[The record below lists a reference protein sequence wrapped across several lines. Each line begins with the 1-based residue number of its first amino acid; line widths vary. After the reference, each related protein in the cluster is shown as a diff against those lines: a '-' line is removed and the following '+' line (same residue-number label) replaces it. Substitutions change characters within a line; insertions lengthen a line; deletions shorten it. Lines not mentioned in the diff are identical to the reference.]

1 MSVIRRPSING
12 EIKISKGKCV
22 EKLPH
27 SCGSRRGL
35 QVFQK
40 EGGTYDGFC
49 FSCGTAVA
57 DPYKDKPEGYKPA
70 YNPKTDEEIQEELD
84 EVKEFQTVALKD
96 RGLSKESLEHFGIKI
111 GLSEVDGVTPT
122 SHFYPY
128 YKGDELK
135 GFKCRVI
142 EGKKFFSIGSVK
154 DVDLFGWHQA
164 VLSGGKKL
172 FVTEGECFTPEA
184 QVLTPKGWVSFKDL
198 GTEEVLQVNEDGSS
212 TFVDPIAYVDKHYEG
227 KLVEYQSGSY
237 YSLTTPEHNVV
248 RIKDGKFTKV
258 KATRSIYL
266 PIPRTVSSVTNNIS
280 QIDENVARLQAMFSA
295 DFSFRKEGDLY
306 GSFKKQ
312 RKIERAR
319 DLLAKSGVRY
329 TETNVSRGMVSFFV
343 HRGHNLPVSK
353 LFNTE
358 WLFSNQRETLLEEI
372 LYWDGNSVTNREQI
386 EYSTK
391 EVHNAE
397 FVQTLAHLCGYT
409 STIIKRTRD
418 KYTWYKVSIL
428 YKKQTSSTQN
438 GFKEVDYSGRVMC
451 VTVPSGMI
459 LVRQNGSISI
469 SGNCDA
475 VALYQIFRAVNK
487 GTKYESNIPAI
498 VSLAHGSG
506 SAVKELLKHREMIFM
521 HFKEIVLV
529 FDQDKP
535 GEEAVEAVLKV
546 FPEGVSVAHLPRKDA
561 NQCLLEG
568 VSKAAYNAVAFNSVK
583 PKNTRLVLAD
593 SLFEEAKIAPTIGAP
608 WPWEAVTK
616 KTRGIRLG
624 ETIYIGAAQKMGKS
638 EIVNTLAAHFIK
650 ELGWPVLLAK
660 PEESNKKSVKLVAG
674 KIVGKIFH
682 DPNVPFDEAS
692 YDEAC
697 DLMRNKLFLI
707 NLYQH
712 LGWETLKADIRA
724 AAMEGCKAIFIDPI
738 TNLTNGMSAAD
749 ANTRLQEIAQE
760 LSAMALDLNVVIFIF
775 CHLRNP
781 DSGPPH
787 ERGGE
792 VLSSQFAGS
801 RAMARSCNL
810 MFGLEGNRDPHLN
823 PEERN
828 VRTLV
833 LLEDREF
840 GEVGRFKL
848 YWDRAT
854 SLFNEIGE
862 E

>member
-40 EGGTYDGFC
+40 EDGSYDGFC
-49 FSCGTAVA
+49 FSCGTAVT

-70 YNPKTDEEIQEELD
+70 YNPKTDEEIQEEID

-172 FVTEGECFTPEA
+172 FVTEGE
-184 QVLTPKGWVSFKDL
+184 
-198 GTEEVLQVNEDGSS
+198 
-212 TFVDPIAYVDKHYEG
+212 
-227 KLVEYQSGSY
+227 
-237 YSLTTPEHNVV
+237 
-248 RIKDGKFTKV
+248 
-258 KATRSIYL
+258 
-266 PIPRTVSSVTNNIS
+266 
-280 QIDENVARLQAMFSA
+280 M
-295 DFSFRKEGDLY
+295 
-306 GSFKKQ
+306 
-312 RKIERAR
+312 
-319 DLLAKSGVRY
+319 
-329 TETNVSRGMVSFFV
+329 
-343 HRGHNLPVSK
+343 
-353 LFNTE
+353 
-358 WLFSNQRETLLEEI
+358 
-372 LYWDGNSVTNREQI
+372 
-386 EYSTK
+386 
-391 EVHNAE
+391 
-397 FVQTLAHLCGYT
+397 
-409 STIIKRTRD
+409 
-418 KYTWYKVSIL
+418 
-428 YKKQTSSTQN
+428 
-438 GFKEVDYSGRVMC
+438 
-451 VTVPSGMI
+451 
-459 LVRQNGSISI
+459 
-469 SGNCDA
+469 DA

-593 SLFEEAKIAPTIGAP
+593 SLFEEAKAAPAIGYP
-608 WPWEAVTK
+608 WPWESVTK

-624 ETIYIGAAQKMGKS
+624 ETIYIGAGQKQGKS

>member
-40 EGGTYDGFC
+40 EDGSYDGFC
-49 FSCGTAVA
+49 FSCGTAVT

-70 YNPKTDEEIQEELD
+70 YNPKTDEEIQEEID

-172 FVTEGECFTPEA
+172 FVTEGE
-184 QVLTPKGWVSFKDL
+184 
-198 GTEEVLQVNEDGSS
+198 
-212 TFVDPIAYVDKHYEG
+212 
-227 KLVEYQSGSY
+227 
-237 YSLTTPEHNVV
+237 
-248 RIKDGKFTKV
+248 
-258 KATRSIYL
+258 
-266 PIPRTVSSVTNNIS
+266 
-280 QIDENVARLQAMFSA
+280 M
-295 DFSFRKEGDLY
+295 
-306 GSFKKQ
+306 
-312 RKIERAR
+312 
-319 DLLAKSGVRY
+319 
-329 TETNVSRGMVSFFV
+329 
-343 HRGHNLPVSK
+343 
-353 LFNTE
+353 
-358 WLFSNQRETLLEEI
+358 
-372 LYWDGNSVTNREQI
+372 
-386 EYSTK
+386 
-391 EVHNAE
+391 
-397 FVQTLAHLCGYT
+397 
-409 STIIKRTRD
+409 
-418 KYTWYKVSIL
+418 
-428 YKKQTSSTQN
+428 
-438 GFKEVDYSGRVMC
+438 
-451 VTVPSGMI
+451 
-459 LVRQNGSISI
+459 
-469 SGNCDA
+469 DA

-593 SLFEEAKIAPTIGAP
+593 SLFEEAKAAPAIGYP
-608 WPWEAVTK
+608 WPWESVTK

-624 ETIYIGAAQKMGKS
+624 ETIYIGAGQKQGKS

-682 DPNVPFDEAS
+682 DPNVPFDEES

>member
-40 EGGTYDGFC
+40 EDGSYDGFC
-49 FSCGTAVA
+49 FSCGTAVTN
-57 DPYKDKPEGYKPA
+57 PYKDKPEGYKPA
-70 YNPKTDEEIQEELD
+70 YNPKTDEEIQEEID

-172 FVTEGECFTPEA
+172 FVTEGE
-184 QVLTPKGWVSFKDL
+184 
-198 GTEEVLQVNEDGSS
+198 
-212 TFVDPIAYVDKHYEG
+212 
-227 KLVEYQSGSY
+227 
-237 YSLTTPEHNVV
+237 
-248 RIKDGKFTKV
+248 
-258 KATRSIYL
+258 
-266 PIPRTVSSVTNNIS
+266 
-280 QIDENVARLQAMFSA
+280 M
-295 DFSFRKEGDLY
+295 
-306 GSFKKQ
+306 
-312 RKIERAR
+312 
-319 DLLAKSGVRY
+319 
-329 TETNVSRGMVSFFV
+329 
-343 HRGHNLPVSK
+343 
-353 LFNTE
+353 
-358 WLFSNQRETLLEEI
+358 
-372 LYWDGNSVTNREQI
+372 
-386 EYSTK
+386 
-391 EVHNAE
+391 
-397 FVQTLAHLCGYT
+397 
-409 STIIKRTRD
+409 
-418 KYTWYKVSIL
+418 
-428 YKKQTSSTQN
+428 
-438 GFKEVDYSGRVMC
+438 
-451 VTVPSGMI
+451 
-459 LVRQNGSISI
+459 
-469 SGNCDA
+469 DA

-682 DPNVPFDEAS
+682 DPNVPFDEES

>member
-40 EGGTYDGFC
+40 EDGSYDGFC
-49 FSCGTAVA
+49 FSCGTAVT

-70 YNPKTDEEIQEELD
+70 YNPKTDEEIQEEID

-172 FVTEGECFTPEA
+172 FVTEGE
-184 QVLTPKGWVSFKDL
+184 
-198 GTEEVLQVNEDGSS
+198 
-212 TFVDPIAYVDKHYEG
+212 
-227 KLVEYQSGSY
+227 
-237 YSLTTPEHNVV
+237 
-248 RIKDGKFTKV
+248 
-258 KATRSIYL
+258 
-266 PIPRTVSSVTNNIS
+266 
-280 QIDENVARLQAMFSA
+280 M
-295 DFSFRKEGDLY
+295 
-306 GSFKKQ
+306 
-312 RKIERAR
+312 
-319 DLLAKSGVRY
+319 
-329 TETNVSRGMVSFFV
+329 
-343 HRGHNLPVSK
+343 
-353 LFNTE
+353 
-358 WLFSNQRETLLEEI
+358 
-372 LYWDGNSVTNREQI
+372 
-386 EYSTK
+386 
-391 EVHNAE
+391 
-397 FVQTLAHLCGYT
+397 
-409 STIIKRTRD
+409 
-418 KYTWYKVSIL
+418 
-428 YKKQTSSTQN
+428 
-438 GFKEVDYSGRVMC
+438 
-451 VTVPSGMI
+451 
-459 LVRQNGSISI
+459 
-469 SGNCDA
+469 DA

-624 ETIYIGAAQKMGKS
+624 ETVYIGAAQKMG
-638 EIVNTLAAHFIK
+638 L
-650 ELGWPVLLAK
+650 
-660 PEESNKKSVKLVAG
+660 
-674 KIVGKIFH
+674 
-682 DPNVPFDEAS
+682 
-692 YDEAC
+692 
-697 DLMRNKLFLI
+697 
-707 NLYQH
+707 
-712 LGWETLKADIRA
+712 
-724 AAMEGCKAIFIDPI
+724 
-738 TNLTNGMSAAD
+738 
-749 ANTRLQEIAQE
+749 
-760 LSAMALDLNVVIFIF
+760 
-775 CHLRNP
+775 
-781 DSGPPH
+781 
-787 ERGGE
+787 
-792 VLSSQFAGS
+792 
-801 RAMARSCNL
+801 
-810 MFGLEGNRDPHLN
+810 
-823 PEERN
+823 
-828 VRTLV
+828 
-833 LLEDREF
+833 
-840 GEVGRFKL
+840 
-848 YWDRAT
+848 
-854 SLFNEIGE
+854 
-862 E
+862 

>member
-40 EGGTYDGFC
+40 EDGSYDGFC
-49 FSCGTAVA
+49 FSCGTAVT

-70 YNPKTDEEIQEELD
+70 YNPKTDEEIQEEID

-172 FVTEGECFTPEA
+172 FVTEGE
-184 QVLTPKGWVSFKDL
+184 
-198 GTEEVLQVNEDGSS
+198 
-212 TFVDPIAYVDKHYEG
+212 
-227 KLVEYQSGSY
+227 
-237 YSLTTPEHNVV
+237 
-248 RIKDGKFTKV
+248 
-258 KATRSIYL
+258 
-266 PIPRTVSSVTNNIS
+266 
-280 QIDENVARLQAMFSA
+280 M
-295 DFSFRKEGDLY
+295 
-306 GSFKKQ
+306 
-312 RKIERAR
+312 
-319 DLLAKSGVRY
+319 
-329 TETNVSRGMVSFFV
+329 
-343 HRGHNLPVSK
+343 
-353 LFNTE
+353 
-358 WLFSNQRETLLEEI
+358 
-372 LYWDGNSVTNREQI
+372 
-386 EYSTK
+386 
-391 EVHNAE
+391 
-397 FVQTLAHLCGYT
+397 
-409 STIIKRTRD
+409 
-418 KYTWYKVSIL
+418 
-428 YKKQTSSTQN
+428 
-438 GFKEVDYSGRVMC
+438 
-451 VTVPSGMI
+451 
-459 LVRQNGSISI
+459 
-469 SGNCDA
+469 DA

-682 DPNVPFDEAS
+682 DPNVPFDEES
-692 YDEAC
+692 YDKAC

>member
-40 EGGTYDGFC
+40 EDGSYDGFC
-49 FSCGTAVA
+49 FSCGTAVP

-70 YNPKTDEEIQEELD
+70 YNPKTDEEIQEEID

-172 FVTEGECFTPEA
+172 FVTEGE
-184 QVLTPKGWVSFKDL
+184 
-198 GTEEVLQVNEDGSS
+198 
-212 TFVDPIAYVDKHYEG
+212 
-227 KLVEYQSGSY
+227 
-237 YSLTTPEHNVV
+237 
-248 RIKDGKFTKV
+248 
-258 KATRSIYL
+258 
-266 PIPRTVSSVTNNIS
+266 
-280 QIDENVARLQAMFSA
+280 M
-295 DFSFRKEGDLY
+295 
-306 GSFKKQ
+306 
-312 RKIERAR
+312 
-319 DLLAKSGVRY
+319 
-329 TETNVSRGMVSFFV
+329 
-343 HRGHNLPVSK
+343 
-353 LFNTE
+353 
-358 WLFSNQRETLLEEI
+358 
-372 LYWDGNSVTNREQI
+372 
-386 EYSTK
+386 
-391 EVHNAE
+391 
-397 FVQTLAHLCGYT
+397 
-409 STIIKRTRD
+409 
-418 KYTWYKVSIL
+418 
-428 YKKQTSSTQN
+428 
-438 GFKEVDYSGRVMC
+438 
-451 VTVPSGMI
+451 
-459 LVRQNGSISI
+459 
-469 SGNCDA
+469 DA

-848 YWDRAT
+848 YWDRVT

>member
-40 EGGTYDGFC
+40 EDGSYDGFC
-49 FSCGTAVA
+49 FSCGTAVT

-70 YNPKTDEEIQEELD
+70 YNPKTDEEIQEEID

-172 FVTEGECFTPEA
+172 FVTEGE
-184 QVLTPKGWVSFKDL
+184 
-198 GTEEVLQVNEDGSS
+198 
-212 TFVDPIAYVDKHYEG
+212 
-227 KLVEYQSGSY
+227 
-237 YSLTTPEHNVV
+237 
-248 RIKDGKFTKV
+248 
-258 KATRSIYL
+258 
-266 PIPRTVSSVTNNIS
+266 
-280 QIDENVARLQAMFSA
+280 M
-295 DFSFRKEGDLY
+295 
-306 GSFKKQ
+306 
-312 RKIERAR
+312 
-319 DLLAKSGVRY
+319 
-329 TETNVSRGMVSFFV
+329 
-343 HRGHNLPVSK
+343 
-353 LFNTE
+353 
-358 WLFSNQRETLLEEI
+358 
-372 LYWDGNSVTNREQI
+372 
-386 EYSTK
+386 
-391 EVHNAE
+391 
-397 FVQTLAHLCGYT
+397 
-409 STIIKRTRD
+409 
-418 KYTWYKVSIL
+418 
-428 YKKQTSSTQN
+428 
-438 GFKEVDYSGRVMC
+438 
-451 VTVPSGMI
+451 
-459 LVRQNGSISI
+459 
-469 SGNCDA
+469 DA

-593 SLFEEAKIAPTIGAP
+593 SLFEEAKAAPAIGYP
-608 WPWEAVTK
+608 WPWESVTK

-624 ETIYIGAAQKMGKS
+624 ETIYIGAGQKQGKS

-650 ELGWPVLLAK
+650 ELDWPVLLAK

-781 DSGPPH
+781 DAGPPH